1 MAETLSKVHLNDAE
15 PRLQDIPPPSRVPDV
30 PPMLRPPPN
39 LPTTYYLVRPSPGSL
54 NALESAMSHGNTAVW
69 SFSPAV
75 ERRVSK
81 QCVRLYVLLSSIS
94 VFLGSSALVG
104 WRESICQFS

>member
-1 MAETLSKVHLNDAE
+1 
-15 PRLQDIPPPSRVPDV
+15 
-30 PPMLRPPPN
+30 
-39 LPTTYYLVRPSPGSL
+39 
-54 NALESAMSHGNTAVW
+54 MSHGNTAVW